1 MGFSGGGWSGAGA
14 GPAALLGTQQAVPAG
29 WPAYSECPSAWY
41 SVFSNQLPSLS
52 LPPPRRRSADA
63 ERRQLQGTIKGLQRD
78 VAALQRDVAGRD
90 DAIADKERRILE
102 LKHKTQVGGERKGA
116 VWVSDRWA
124 AGWRLSVGSC

>member
-1 MGFSGGGWSGAGA
+1 
-14 GPAALLGTQQAVPAG
+14 
-29 WPAYSECPSAWY
+29 
-41 SVFSNQLPSLS
+41 
-52 LPPPRRRSADA
+52 
-63 ERRQLQGTIKGLQRD
+63 

-102 LKHKTQVGGERKGA
+102 LKHKTKVGGERKGA